1 VLFIERTQC
10 AGDPESHRTCLAA
23 HTTALDIRD
32 DIILP
37 KGIGNF
43 KGLDD
48 IGSESLEGKVIL
60 YRSIVDGDFSGTG
73 E

>member
-1 VLFIERTQC
+1 
-10 AGDPESHRTCLAA
+10 LAA